1 MDSLSEF
8 STLALYSEL
17 SKSSTLSKDHSL
29 RSIIKFYVTL
39 PTAILA
45 TMAIWALIARVGST
59 IYIPLSVDLASI
71 LTLVGIAATFVVM
84 LMLVSRAVD
93 ALEHEI
99 RHLLEER
106 HHKHEGDNP
115 RKLIWHG

>member
-17 SKSSTLSKDHSL
+17 SKSSPLCKDHSL
-29 RSIIKFYVTL
+29 VSIIKFYVTL
-39 PTAILA
+39 PTAIFS

-59 IYIPLSVDLASI
+59 IYIPLSIDLASI

-84 LMLVSRAVD
+84 LFLVSRAVD

-106 HHKHEGDNP
+106 HTKHDMNNTH
-115 RKLIWHG
+115 RLIHSH

>member
-17 SKSSTLSKDHSL
+17 SKSSPISKDHSL
-29 RSIIKFYVTL
+29 VSIIKFYITL
-39 PTAILA
+39 PTTILV
-45 TMAIWALIARVGST
+45 TVVIWAFIARVGSM
-59 IYIPLSVDLASI
+59 IYIPMSVDLASI
-71 LTLVGIAATFVVM
+71 LTLAGIAVTFVVM

-99 RHLLEER
+99 RYLLEER
-106 HHKHEGDNP
+106 HHKHGGDNP